1 MNTLRCCRPLSRHAA
16 SLARQQRRFV
26 ASDAPTLYTATATTQ
41 GPRGGQIDGS
51 EGFHSAYAM
60 PKALGGPGGQEKT
73 NPEEL
78 FAAGYS
84 NCFSVAMNL
93 AANSFK
99 VRLPR
104 QIEDCQVKAVV
115 HLIGDIG
122 KMDMGFKVGL
132 EVRVK
137 GIEQGQLEAIV
148 QKAKEICPYHRATHA
163 QVETDIR
170 VFSVQ

>member
-1 MNTLRCCRPLSRHAA
+1 MNTLRSCRPLARQAV
-16 SLARQQRRFV
+16 SLAQRRLV

-51 EGFHSAYAM
+51 EGFRSAYAM
-60 PKALGGPGGQEKT
+60 PKALGGPGGEQKT

-84 NCFSVAMNL
+84 NCFQVAMNL
-93 AANSFK
+93 AANSMK

-104 QIEDCQVKAVV
+104 KMEDCQVKAIVN
-115 HLIGDIG
+115 LIGDIRA
-122 KMDMGFKVGL
+122 MDMGFKVGL

-137 GIEQGQLEAIV
+137 GIEQAELEKV
-148 QKAKEICPYHRATHA
+148 VEKAKEICPYHRATHA
-163 QVETDIR
+163 AVETDIQ

>member
-1 MNTLRCCRPLSRHAA
+1 MSSLRYCRPVARHLA
-16 SLARQQRRFV
+16 SLRQRRFV
-26 ASDAPTLYTATATTQ
+26 ATDAPTLYTATATTQ

-51 EGFHSAYAM
+51 EGFSVAYAM
-60 PKALGGPGGQEKT
+60 PKALGGPGGQQKT

-84 NCFSVAMNL
+84 NCFQVAMNL
-93 AANSFK
+93 AANSMK
-99 VRLPR
+99 IRLPR
-104 QIEDCQVKAVV
+104 KIEDCQVKAIVQ
-115 HLIGDIG
+115 LIGDIR

-137 GIEQGQLEAIV
+137 GIEQADLEAVV

-163 QVETDIR
+163 QVETDIK
-170 VFSVQ
+170 VFSV